1 MDLQRILILIYF
13 SEDYDSAYD
22 GYTNTDD
29 LLANMNFGGKNI
41 DMLLADSVMKKVL
54 NDQVTWSRH

>member
-1 MDLQRILILIYF
+1 MYF

-54 NDQVTWSRH
+54 NDQVT